1 MGKKVEY
8 KVVSYIKIGDKIVPW
23 DSIAQEEKKNLV
35 EKMMQNVGS
44 ALSSYLSANPDEIE
58 NVIRSE

>member
-23 DSIAQEEKKNLV
+23 DSIAKEEKKNLV

-44 ALSSYLSANPDEIE
+44 ALSDYLSANPTEVEGI
-58 NVIRSE
+58 IK